1 MEDLLNDIQKFEK
14 IKSKNDEILSF
25 PVNKKKSLDTI
36 FKKRAVSNG
45 ILRNKEIF
53 YTGWDLARYNIWSL

>member
-1 MEDLLNDIQKFEK
+1 MEYLPNDKRKFEK
-14 IKSKNDEILSF
+14 IKYKNDEILSF

-53 YTGWDLARYNIWSL
+53 